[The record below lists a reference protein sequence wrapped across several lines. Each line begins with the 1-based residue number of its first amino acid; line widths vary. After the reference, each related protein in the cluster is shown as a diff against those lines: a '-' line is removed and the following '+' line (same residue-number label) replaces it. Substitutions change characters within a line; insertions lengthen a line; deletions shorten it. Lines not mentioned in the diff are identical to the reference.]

1 MPGSGS
7 MGAGSYKFSARVSV
21 MSAGRTLLEKI
32 AAQDKSPVSQVPK
45 VTEELSQRP
54 LTPRAP
60 VTPEKSPAL
69 EPLPK
74 AVVTQEPV
82 VPAVGVAVPGGGETA
97 ELGGAEKAAEAGV
110 VEGPEVDPGEGSK
123 GDDEGERQ
131 EASAASASSAA
142 GKRGWKCLTYVTKGP
157 SSFSSP
163 PPRTPES
170 SEDEAPA
177 ASASSM

>member
-1 MPGSGS
+1 M
-7 MGAGSYKFSARVSV
+7 SV

-32 AAQDKSPVSQVPK
+32 AAQDKSPMSQVPK

-74 AVVTQEPV
+74 AAVTQETV
-82 VPAVGVAVPGGGETA
+82 VPAAGVVVPGGGETA
-97 ELGGAEKAAEAGV
+97 ERGSAEKAAESEVA
-110 VEGPEVDPGEGSK
+110 EGPEPDPGEGSK

-131 EASAASASSAA
+131 EVSSASASGAA

-170 SEDEAPA
+170 SEDETPV
-177 ASASSM
+177 ASASSR

>member
-1 MPGSGS
+1 MSG
-7 MGAGSYKFSARVSV
+7 

-32 AAQDKSPVSQVPK
+32 AAQDKSPMSQVPK

-69 EPLPK
+69 EPLSK
-74 AVVTQEPV
+74 AAVTQETV
-82 VPAVGVAVPGGGETA
+82 VQAAGVVVPGGGETA
-97 ELGGAEKAAEAGV
+97 ELSGAEKVAEAGV
-110 VEGPEVDPGEGSK
+110 LEGPEPDPGEGSK

-131 EASAASASSAA
+131 EASSASASGAA
-142 GKRGWKCLTYVTKGP
+142 GKRGWKCLTFVTKGP

-170 SEDEAPA
+170 SEDETPA